1 MNPTRILQYGLPLEK
16 EASCNVSL
24 ELKIKGVNHG
34 QEIAFSRAG
43 HQDDL
48 VTFLDKITEYAINSL
63 ANVFN

>member
-1 MNPTRILQYGLPLEK
+1 MLDWRIRK
-16 EASCNVSL
+16 R
-24 ELKIKGVNHG
+24 GVTDG

-63 ANVFN
+63 SNVFN